1 MKVTARD
8 RYILIAAIAL
18 AAVGAYWFL
27 GLAPKRDKL
36 STLDK
41 DLTSAKQTLV
51 QSEQE
56 KVQFAQAQVQ
66 FPALYASVG
75 RLGKAVPASEE
86 TPSLLV
92 QLNDAAARA
101 GVDFRSIELKLD
113 LADKLATAAPAATA
127 ATPATGATGAS
138 GATGAAGATTASAT
152 TPAGGATA
160 TGAATGTL
168 QPLPFQYKFEGNF
181 YSLENLIHNVSRLV
195 NSRNRQLAISGRL
208 IVIQGF
214 ALKRKK
220 ITIVATSY
228 MLPADQGL
236 FAGATAAGPGGTT
249 AATPQPATL
258 GRRFHHSSDSRGDDP
273 MKVNLSTVT
282 TPLRGVGTSPWNAG
296 SGRWRSRSSSPSS
309 PCP

>member
-1 MKVTARD
+1 MKMTARD
-8 RYILIAAIAL
+8 RTILLVVAAVGL
-18 AAVGAYWFL
+18 VGAYWFL

-36 STLDK
+36 SRLDK

-75 RLGKAVPASEE
+75 RLGKAVPASDE

-101 GVDFRSIELKLD
+101 GVDFRAIELKLD
-113 LADKLATAAPAATA
+113 LADKLATAAAAAPAAPA
-127 ATPATGATGAS
+127 AGATGAS
-138 GATGAAGATTASAT
+138 GATGATGAPGSATVSAT
-152 TPAGGATA
+152 TPAT

-168 QPLPFQYKFEGNF
+168 QPLPFQYKFEGTF

-208 IVIQGF
+208 VVIQGF

-236 FAGATAAGPGGTT
+236 FAGATAAGPGGAT
-249 AATPQPATL
+249 AATPQPATDA
-258 GRRFHHSSDSRGDDP
+258 GGGSITP
-273 MKVNLSTVT
+273 PTAAVT
-282 TPLRGVGTSPWNAG
+282 TP
-296 SGRWRSRSSSPSS
+296 
-309 PCP
+309 

>member
-8 RYILIAAIAL
+8 RYILIAAV
-18 AAVGAYWFL
+18 AARRPSPPSGSWAC
-27 GLAPKRDKL
+27 AEAR
-36 STLDK
+36 
-41 DLTSAKQTLV
+41 
-51 QSEQE
+51 
-56 KVQFAQAQVQ
+56 QAQQARQGPDVGHAVAGAVRAGEG
-66 FPALYASVG
+66 PVRPGTGPVPDSLRRVG
-75 RLGKAVPASEE
+75 RLGKAVPPTRS
-86 TPSLLV
+86 PL
-92 QLNDAAARA
+92 AARA
-101 GVDFRSIELKLD
+101 AQPCRRECGVDFRSIELKLD

-138 GATGAAGATTASAT
+138 GATGGAGATTASAT

-249 AATPQPATL
+249 AATPQPATSA
-258 GRRFHHSSDSRGDDP
+258 GGSITP
-273 MKVNLSTVT
+273 PTAAVT
-282 TPLRGVGTSPWNAG
+282 TP
-296 SGRWRSRSSSPSS
+296 
-309 PCP
+309 